1 MRLVWSKTAINRAV
15 EEARFIAEDKSGAA
29 DHWVEGLIATVD
41 RLEAFPNSG
50 HPVPELPN
58 TKYRQLTYKSLR
70 VVFSI
75 ESSSVNILTVRRFKQ
90 RLRLSELRAS
100 EAG

>member
-1 MRLVWSKTAINRAV
+1 MNRAV
-15 EEARFIAEDKSGAA
+15 EEARFIAEDKPGAA
-29 DHWVEGLIATVD
+29 DHWLDGLFTTVD

-58 TKYRQLTYKSLR
+58 TKYRQLTYKSHR
-70 VVFSI
+70 VVFSV
-75 ESSSVNILTVRRFKQ
+75 ESSSVSILTVRRFKQ
-90 RLRLSELRAS
+90 RLRLSELKAP